1 MWPELSVV
9 VPMYNEADNVAT
21 FYERTR
27 AVLDGLG
34 LSWEI
39 VCVDDGSRDDT
50 LLQLIALHRRDPRV
64 KVVELARNF
73 GKEIALT
80 AGLDAAGGQAVV
92 PIDAD
97 LQDPPELIPTMVE
110 RWRQGYDV
118 VFATRTERMG
128 ESWLKQQTAA
138 TFYRLMERLSEV
150 PIPPNTGDFRL
161 MSRPAVDALR
171 GVRERNR
178 FMKGIFAW
186 VGFRQTQLPYR
197 RDARH
202 AGETKW
208 NWWSLTRL
216 AIEGITSFS
225 SAPLQLATWMG
236 LAVSALAF
244 AYALHRVVITLL
256 RGPDV
261 PGYPSLLVVIL
272 FLGGVQLITLG
283 IIGEYIGRIYQEVK
297 QRPLYLVRRRY
308 GQVAEPPFVQTP
320 PLRMTAIDGSVA
332 AVRAADGS

>member
-1 MWPELSVV
+1 
-9 VPMYNEADNVAT
+9 
-21 FYERTR
+21 
-27 AVLDGLG
+27 
-34 LSWEI
+34 
-39 VCVDDGSRDDT
+39 
-50 LLQLIALHRRDPRV
+50 
-64 KVVELARNF
+64 
-73 GKEIALT
+73 
-80 AGLDAAGGQAVV
+80 
-92 PIDAD
+92 
-97 LQDPPELIPTMVE
+97 
-110 RWRQGYDV
+110 
-118 VFATRTERMG
+118 
-128 ESWLKQQTAA
+128 
-138 TFYRLMERLSEV
+138 
-150 PIPPNTGDFRL
+150 

-208 NWWSLTRL
+208 NWWSLLRL

-320 PLRMTAIDGSVA
+320 PLRMYGAGGA
-332 AVRAADGS
+332 AAAASHHYSPPPSARAAAPGAHTSARRPATASRPCTRAIASDQAPGTTPRASSSPATWPNCTATWTATATTSRRAAH